1 MQSKTPQARRA
12 RRSSS
17 RDRTTLDP
25 AFQERDRKD
34 SARSSLDSAF
44 SRSTAAQ
51 LAPRPTSLPYPV
63 PPINEPATRRTNG
76 PLTLIEKHA
85 DLLAYIAQKER
96 EVNDARKVYERKLQ
110 ELDEVKKRWEAITAR
125 QGFHSTTT
133 PSSSLPTKMG
143 RQAPLP
149 IRRTASNSSTGST
162 GSASLNNGILPLVL
176 PPGNAA
182 TDITAS
188 SSQESAHAAQNA
200 SSVMVEGSRRLF
212 GHLLESLSDLTSTTT
227 AEDVSA
233 VDTVTSTAEE
243 GEERKRERREMRTLS
258 LIAGVGPTARHVKNG
273 NAAPGDRQAREST
286 TFNRR
291 RTSIAST
298 SSERSAEVRS
308 HPQAEPSGQRAD
320 RAETSANAVDF
331 TNMWDGLAPQARDWK
346 EKLGSVMGVSA
357 PT

>member
-1 MQSKTPQARRA
+1 M
-12 RRSSS
+12 
-17 RDRTTLDP
+17 TLGP
-25 AFQERDRKD
+25 AFQERDGKD

-51 LAPRPTSLPYPV
+51 LAPRPTSLPSPV
-63 PPINEPATRRTNG
+63 PPISEPTTRRSNG

-133 PSSSLPTKMG
+133 PSSTKTG
-143 RQAPLP
+143 HQAPLP

-162 GSASLNNGILPLVL
+162 GSGSLHNGILPLVL

-182 TDITAS
+182 ADITAS
-188 SSQESAHAAQNA
+188 SLHGYVHSGQNA

-212 GHLLESLSDLTSTTT
+212 GHLLDSISDLTSSTT

-233 VDTVTSTAEE
+233 AEIGTSIAGE
-243 GEERKRERREMRTLS
+243 GEERKREKREMRTLS
-258 LIAGVGPTARHVKNG
+258 LIAGVGATAKHVKNG
-273 NAAPGDRQAREST
+273 NAATGDRQARGST
-286 TFNRR
+286 SPNRR
-291 RTSIAST
+291 RPSVAST
-298 SSERSAEVRS
+298 SSDRSTEV
-308 HPQAEPSGQRAD
+308 HAHHQAEPSGLRPD
-320 RAETSANAVDF
+320 TAETSANAVDF